1 MSLSH
6 TIQRTYID
14 TSGVAIIQTEKP
26 TGDNENNL
34 DVSAPVANNTHF
46 VWGATIANLLALCIY
61 ASAAITIYTNA
72 ASGGSP
78 QDTIAIAAGQTF
90 VWTAA
95 TDGSGK
101 LPFSGNVTS
110 LYVTNAGSGAAS
122 LKIRALVNE

>member
-61 ASAAITIYTNA
+61 ASAAIT
-72 ASGGSP
+72 P